1 VTDDP
6 RATEPR
12 PLIERIGL
20 GVIAIVVAVMFG
32 ALGVTAL
39 VGNELFL
46 GVMGL
51 IGALMT
57 VWAAFG
63 SLRRG

>member
-1 VTDDP
+1 MSEEP
-6 RATEPR
+6 GASQPR

-20 GVIAIVVAVMFG
+20 GVIAVIVAALFA

-39 VGNELFL
+39 LGNELFL

-51 IGALMT
+51 IGAPMT

>member
-1 VTDDP
+1 VTERPD
-6 RATEPR
+6 ASEPR

-20 GVIAIVVAVMFG
+20 GVIAVIVALLFA

>member
-1 VTDDP
+1 VSDGPDP
-6 RATEPR
+6 SEPR

-20 GVIAIVVAVMFG
+20 AVIAVIVAALFG

-39 VGNELFL
+39 IGNELFL

-51 IGALMT
+51 IGAVMT